1 MVGGRVDRNMSRCMD
16 GSTILFSSIWIVYV
30 LWGSMRLFMYSSMI
44 SSVGFVGGYFDCWGI
59 AVFDNL
65 MTTLVGQSNSQ
76 KAGYCD
82 ENLNY
87 RMVLDRD
94 SLLECG
100 CLSFY

>member
-1 MVGGRVDRNMSRCMD
+1 
-16 GSTILFSSIWIVYV
+16 
-30 LWGSMRLFMYSSMI
+30 MYSSMI

-82 ENLNY
+82 KNLNY

-94 SLLECG
+94 SLLEFG
-100 CLSFY
+100 CIFFLLKLSNY